1 MILNLS
7 RILLVVIALNCFM
20 ISLFSQEKE
29 NRRTILEVV
38 TKSDSLSGSQLPLS
52 EEKFSPT
59 QDSAFKQ
66 AISQRI
72 PTNIIV
78 QNHLG
83 YSDRLYAIERNL
95 RAGKGLDDAIE
106 NIKNT
111 PREFYTPTGN
121 EIVQRQ
127 IAIDNAFYV
136 PFVNT
141 LPKVGFKIPV
151 SAIAA
156 LLGMVEDVSPEIS
169 YTLDFTAKVE
179 VVVYSI
185 KAVVIATIFNGVQ
198 PPGSYKL
205 TWNGR
210 DEKGKKMESGDYIAE
225 VRIGNE
231 RYVRK
236 RIVIP

>member
-1 MILNLS
+1 MNLTIF
-7 RILLVVIALNCFM
+7 RIIIVIFVFVCFV
-20 ISLFSQEKE
+20 INLYPQNND
-29 NRRTILEVV
+29 NRRTILELG
-38 TKSDSLSGSQLPLS
+38 TKSDSTGASQLPFL
-52 EEKFSPT
+52 EEKFSPA
-59 QDSAFKQ
+59 QDSAFLQ
-66 AISQRI
+66 ALRLRI

-83 YSDRLYAIERNL
+83 YSDRLYAMERNL

-156 LLGMVEDVSPEIS
+156 LFGLVEDVSPEIS
-169 YTLDFTAKVE
+169 YELDFTTKVE

-185 KAVVIATIFNGVQ
+185 KAVVIATLFNGIQ

-210 DEKGKKMESGDYIAE
+210 DDKGKKMESGDYIAE

-231 RYVRK
+231 KYVRK
-236 RIVIP
+236 RIIIP